1 MHAITKVHSH
11 LGRSILVECT
21 KIEQITSCLKSKLY
35 ICMVLGPCVI
45 IKDDMQLLQ
54 LTKYYSSAASL
65 SELVFL
71 SEFPSKDSYSPLMLL
86 YYRDR
91 GRCNL
96 DKSLKT
102 SGD

>member
-21 KIEQITSCLKSKLY
+21 KIEQITYCLKSKLY

-54 LTKYYSSAASL
+54 LTNYYSSAASL
-65 SELVFL
+65 SELVFPPKIRIHHL
-71 SEFPSKDSYSPLMLL
+71 CFYTIGIVEDA
-86 YYRDR
+86 
-91 GRCNL
+91 
-96 DKSLKT
+96 T
-102 SGD
+102 